1 MLEKQQHHH
10 HHHQEQQQKQY
21 QVSSSIT
28 PKVLWQRFNRER
40 ERERERAFKSRYLKL
55 EANRIIDKRINNSDA
70 KKSPRNL

>member
-1 MLEKQQHHH
+1 MLEKQQH

-40 ERERERAFKSRYLKL
+40 EREHLK
-55 EANRIIDKRINNSDA
+55 ADI
-70 KKSPRNL
+70 